1 MTAEEFENTIQKQFE
16 EFKTKFL
23 EKLNKENKQDENN

>member
-1 MTAEEFENTIQKQFE
+1 MTAEEFDQTIQKQFE

-23 EKLNKENKQDENN
+23 ENLNKETKQNEND